1 MKNLLLTILIISGLA
16 SGHVFGA
23 DVNRFEGYSKVYKIC
38 MDKAVSTIDMIE
50 CTDAEYKLQ
59 DKRLNIAYSNLKN
72 KQTPERV
79 KQLTALQQLWIKYRN
94 ANCEFYYD
102 PNGGSMARILA
113 NNCML
118 TMTRDRAVEFE
129 GMSRSWGR

>member
-1 MKNLLLTILIISGLA
+1 M
-16 SGHVFGA
+16 HVFGA
-23 DVNRFEGYSKVYKIC
+23 ETNQFEGYSKVYKIC

-50 CTDAEYKLQ
+50 CTDAEYKQQ

-72 KQTPERV
+72 KQTPARV
-79 KQLTALQQLWIKYRN
+79 KQLTELQKLWIKYRD

-113 NNCML
+113 NHCML
-118 TMTRDRAVEFE
+118 TMTRDRAGEFE
-129 GMSRSWGR
+129 MMSQSWGR